1 MEKAK
6 EIKFHEIETA
16 KKRERKNR
24 QTEQERLS
32 WRKYFRFL
40 HFFLSSLLFFA
51 MRALLNKTST

>member
-40 HFFLSSLLFFA
+40 HFFLSSLLF
-51 MRALLNKTST
+51 LP